1 MKKYLL
7 GVDNGGTYIKAA
19 IYDKKGKR
27 LGIARQYNEVLKP
40 KPGRTEYDQEK
51 LWEINCNGIKNVV

>member
-40 KPGRTEYDQEK
+40 KPGRNIGVMTRK
-51 LWEINCNGIKNVV
+51 SFGKSIAIA